1 MCRAR
6 FTQRVLTAVTAL
18 ALVFV
23 AGTSRPVLAQLPTDQ
38 GQRELE
44 GRIANVNGELIQL
57 GDGVVVRVPQ
67 GLAPQADLREGKT
80 VKVKFQVKGGQNV
93 ATSIEVLGE
102 ASAGGHK

>member
-1 MCRAR
+1 
-6 FTQRVLTAVTAL
+6 VLVAMAAL
-18 ALVFV
+18 ALVFG
-23 AGTSRPVLAQLPTDQ
+23 AGTSRPVFAQRPTGQ

-57 GDGVVVRVPQ
+57 SDGVVVRIPQ

-93 ATSIEVLGE
+93 ATSIEILGE
-102 ASAGGHK
+102 APAGGRK